1 MKAKIRDI
9 YTYAKSNNLKLF
21 GNVSAFSFMSEYSSN
36 SVALDYLFNKKFSS
50 FLFIT
55 DFPKSATLESVYN
68 DFTTAVNAHLVL
80 NNKRYSE
87 LYRVQLLADSAYD
100 IVNNYDLHENVSRET
115 TGSNSLSRGA
125 RSDSDAYGAKS
136 TSDSYGARTD
146 STTVEN
152 GAQSSTTEKEVAG
165 FNSPNY
171 VDADK
176 ESVSIAANTSGG
188 STTKGAQADTHT
200 EQARTDT
207 HTIGAQTESGTNSG
221 NETIT
226 SRKYGNI
233 GVQTPADVIGGHIR
247 LWDAFN
253 FYGIIFKELSQEFL
267 LVDDEYISSG
277 SDSAFSDSDINEI
290 ITKLNQIQAQI
301 NTSTQQIRA
310 DIAEVSIDDSNI
322 ITAVNNA
329 RDNIKANDDANLS
342 TLTTAV
348 NNARD
353 NIKANDD
360 ANTAAIRGDI
370 TEVLTDGY

>member
-1 MKAKIRDI
+1 MKAKIKDI

-21 GNVSAFSFMSEYSSN
+21 GDVSAFSFMDEYNSN
-36 SVALDYLFNKKFSS
+36 SVALDYLFSKKFSS
-50 FLFIT
+50 FLFLT
-55 DFPKSATLESVYN
+55 DFPKSATLANVYA

-87 LYRVQLLADSAYD
+87 LYRVQLLAENAYD

-115 TGSNSLSRGA
+115 SGSNSLSRGA

-136 TSDSYGARTD
+136 TSDNYGARTD

-165 FNSPNY
+165 FNSPDY

-226 SRKYGNI
+226 SRRYGNI

-267 LVDDEYISSG
+267 LLDDDFISTETG
-277 SDSAFSDSDINEI
+277 AFSESDINEI
-290 ITKLNQIQAQI
+290 MNKLNSIQAQI
-301 NTSTQQIRA
+301 TTSTQQIREDVA
-310 DIAEVSIDDSNI
+310 DVSIDDSNI

-348 NNARD
+348 NSARD

>member
-1 MKAKIRDI
+1 MRAKIKDI

-21 GNVSAFSFMSEYSSN
+21 GNVSAFSFMDEYNSN

-50 FLFIT
+50 FLFLT
-55 DFPKSATLESVYN
+55 DFPKSATLANVYA

-87 LYRVQLLADSAYD
+87 LYRVQLLAESAYD

-115 TGSNSLSRGA
+115 SGSNSLSRGA

-136 TSDSYGARTD
+136 TSDNYGARTD

-165 FNSPNY
+165 FNSPDY

-207 HTIGAQTESGTNSG
+207 HTIGAQSESGTNTGS
-221 NETIT
+221 ETIT

-233 GVQTPADVIGGHIR
+233 GVQTPADIIGGHIK

-267 LVDDEYISSG
+267 LLDDDFISSEAG
-277 SDSAFSDSDINEI
+277 AFSESDINEI
-290 ITKLNQIQAQI
+290 MTKLNSIQAQI
-301 NTSTQQIRA
+301 TTSTQQIRE
-310 DIAEVSIDDSNI
+310 DIADVSIDDSNI

-329 RDNIKANDDANLS
+329 RDNIKANDEANLS
-342 TLTTAV
+342 TLSTAI
-348 NNARD
+348 NSARD

>member
-21 GNVSAFSFMSEYSSN
+21 GDVSAFSFMGEYSSN

-50 FLFIT
+50 FLFLT
-55 DFPKSATLESVYN
+55 DFPKSATLETVYA

-115 TGSNSLSRGA
+115 SGSNSLSRGA

-136 TSDSYGARTD
+136 TSDNYGARTD

-165 FNSPNY
+165 FNSPDY

-188 STTKGAQADTHT
+188 STIKGAQADTHT

-233 GVQTPADVIGGHIR
+233 GVQTPADIIGGHIR

-267 LVDDEYISSG
+267 LLSDDFISSDAG
-277 SDSAFSDSDINEI
+277 SFSESEINEI
-290 ITKLNQIQAQI
+290 MTKLNSIQAQI
-301 NTSTQQIRA
+301 TTSTQQIRE
-310 DIAEVSIDDSNI
+310 DISEVSLDDSNI

-329 RDNIKANDDANLS
+329 RDNIKANDDANAGAI
-342 TLTTAV
+342 TTAV

-360 ANTAAIRGDI
+360 ANTASIRGDI

>member
-1 MKAKIRDI
+1 MRAKIRDI

-21 GNVSAFSFMSEYSSN
+21 GNVSAFSFMDEYNSN

-50 FLFIT
+50 FLFLT
-55 DFPKSATLESVYN
+55 DFPKSATLATVYT
-68 DFTTAVNAHLVL
+68 DFTTAINAHLVL

-87 LYRVQLLADSAYD
+87 LYRVQLLAESAYD

-115 TGSNSLSRGA
+115 SGSNSLSRGA

-136 TSDSYGARTD
+136 TSDNYGARTD

-165 FNSPNY
+165 FNSPDY

-207 HTIGAQTESGTNSG
+207 HTIGAQTESGTNNG
-221 NETIT
+221 NETVT
-226 SRKYGNI
+226 TRRYGNI
-233 GVQTPADVIGGHIR
+233 GVQTPADVIGGHIK

-267 LVDDEYISSG
+267 LLDDEFISSDTG
-277 SDSAFSDSDINEI
+277 AFSESDINEI
-290 ITKLNQIQAQI
+290 MTKLNSIQAQI
-301 NTSTQQIRA
+301 TTSTQQIRE
-310 DIAEVSIDDSNI
+310 DIADVSIDDSNI

-342 TLTTAV
+342 TLSTAI
-348 NNARD
+348 NSARD

-360 ANTAAIRGDI
+360 ANTASIRGDI

>member
-1 MKAKIRDI
+1 MRAKIRDI
-9 YTYAKSNNLKLF
+9 YTYAKSNNLKLL
-21 GNVSAFSFMSEYSSN
+21 GDVSAFSFMDEYNSN

-50 FLFIT
+50 FLFLT
-55 DFPKSATLESVYN
+55 DFPKSATLANVYA

-87 LYRVQLLADSAYD
+87 LYRVQLLAENAYD

-115 TGSNSLSRGA
+115 SGSNSLSRGA

-136 TSDSYGARTD
+136 TSDNYGARTD

-165 FNSPNY
+165 FNSPDY

-226 SRKYGNI
+226 SRRYGNI
-233 GVQTPADVIGGHIR
+233 GVQTPADVIGGHIK

-267 LVDDEYISSG
+267 LIDDEFISSDTG
-277 SDSAFSDSDINEI
+277 AFSESDINEI
-290 ITKLNQIQAQI
+290 MTKLNSIQAQI
-301 NTSTQQIRA
+301 TTSTQQIRE
-310 DIAEVSIDDSNI
+310 DIADVSIDDSNI

-342 TLTTAV
+342 TLSTAV
-348 NNARD
+348 NSARD